1 MRDAGVNGIGPAG
14 CLRKEV
20 KVVRGRS
27 KTSVLVIKYNE
38 NDNLPCCGERISINN
53 AGWCGVVVIVAEG
66 KNTARTWLF
75 KG

>member
-1 MRDAGVNGIGPAG
+1 M
-14 CLRKEV
+14 
-20 KVVRGRS
+20 VRGRS
-27 KTSVLVIKYNE
+27 KTSVLVMKYNE

-66 KNTARTWLF
+66 KNTVRTWLF